1 MSDIEEDSDS
11 MYDFGLKKEDEQR
24 SLDIHEK
31 SVIVNGLSTFYGV
44 NEITN
49 INPVRVSRYY
59 ELMSR
64 GGVTGVN
71 FTIAIDHSFSEA
83 CRNISLV
90 VNSLEHAAS
99 GKLVQVRSGEEI
111 REVKRSDG
119 CGLLFGFQNTLPVE
133 FNLGFLKTFH
143 TLGVRIV
150 QLTYQKRN
158 LVGDGCGEKEDAGL
172 SEFGVKV
179 VEELNRLGIL
189 IDLSHCGYKTTMEA
203 IELSKSP
210 VAFTHANAKALN
222 DCIRCKSD
230 EQIHALTEKEGV
242 MGITVLSKFLRP
254 NGGMT
259 GTTLEDFLDHVAYVV
274 DLVGVDHVGLG
285 FDVFELRSKEDFQE
299 HHEGRFY
306 LKYPEM
312 KMGAKEEP
320 YENYFCEGLR
330 SMSETL
336 NVTRGLVSRG
346 YSDEEIEKILG
357 ENFLRLFKRISM

>member
-1 MSDIEEDSDS
+1 
-11 MYDFGLKKEDEQR
+11 MYDFGLKKEEEQR
-24 SLDIHEK
+24 SLDLHEK

-59 ELMSR
+59 ELMNR

-99 GKLVQVRSGEEI
+99 GMIVQVRSGEEI
-111 REVKRSDG
+111 REAKRTG
-119 CGLLFGFQNTLPVE
+119 KCGLLFGFQNTLPLE
-133 FNLGFLKTFH
+133 FNLGSLKTFH
-143 TLGVRIV
+143 TLGVRII

-158 LVGDGCGEKEDAGL
+158 LVGDGCGEKGNAGL

-179 VEELNRLGIL
+179 VKELNRLGVL
-189 IDLSHCGYKTTMEA
+189 IDLSHCGYQTTMEA

-222 DCIRCKSD
+222 SCIRCKSD
-230 EQIHALTEKEGV
+230 EQIQALAEREGV

-259 GTTLEDFLDHVAYVV
+259 GTTLEDFLDHVSYVV

-285 FDVFELRSKEDFQE
+285 FDVFELRSDEDFDE

-312 KMGAKEEP
+312 RIGTKEET
-320 YENYFCEGLR
+320 YEKYFCEGLK
-330 SMSETL
+330 SMTETL

-346 YSDEEIEKILG
+346 YSDEEIRKILG
-357 ENFLRLFKRISM
+357 ENFLRLFESVGM